1 MEWHAQKIKE
11 ICDKLGWKKRSDG
24 RIDALI
30 DSAANQKTLASN
42 KSVTELFIEN
52 GIMVNPNVNKD
63 LFSGI
68 SRVKSYLKNINGEV
82 RIKIFSNCTNLIREL
97 KNYWWGDN
105 DVPVKKD
112 DHCLDELRYYIMT
125 KPNNLLEQKKTIIEK
140 HKDKLI
146 RKINQ
151 NRRKIV

>member
-1 MEWHAQKIKE
+1 
-11 ICDKLGWKKRSDG
+11 
-24 RIDALI
+24 
-30 DSAANQKTLASN
+30 
-42 KSVTELFIEN
+42 
-52 GIMVNPNVNKD
+52 KD

-68 SRVKSYLKNINGEV
+68 SRVKSYLKNIDGQV

-105 DVPVKKD
+105 DIPVKKD

-125 KPNNLLEQKKTIIEK
+125 KPNCSATFQTKTPIEK